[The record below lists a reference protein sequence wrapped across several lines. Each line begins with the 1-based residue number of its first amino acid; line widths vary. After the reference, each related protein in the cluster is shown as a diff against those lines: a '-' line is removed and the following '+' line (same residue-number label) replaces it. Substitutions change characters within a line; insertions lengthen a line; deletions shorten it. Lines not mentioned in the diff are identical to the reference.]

1 MSDTHVENAPQ
12 GNQGSH
18 ENQSSR
24 GNLSSRNFGGMLK
37 LGIILALYAA
47 AACVGLAFVYEATAK
62 IIAQRQIADQDAA
75 LLELFPEADSFEPI
89 ADVSSPDAS
98 VTIEEGGAFT
108 ALKNGAVI
116 GVALRTSRASY
127 GGPIKI
133 LVGVGADG
141 RISGVKI
148 LEHKDTPGLGAN
160 AGSPTYF
167 IDRVKG
173 IHFYDQFVG
182 KNTSD
187 PFEPKQDVVAITAA
201 TITSKAVA
209 ASVKA
214 AGGAAMAWFAAEGG
228 SR

>member
-1 MSDTHVENAPQ
+1 MSDTQAERTSH
-12 GNQGSH
+12 GNSG
-18 ENQSSR
+18 
-24 GNLSSRNFGGMLK
+24 SRNIGEMVK

-47 AACVGLAFVYEATAK
+47 ATCVGLAFVYDGTAR

-75 LLELFPEADSFEPI
+75 LEELFPDADSFKPI
-89 ADVSSPDAS
+89 ANVSSPDAS
-98 VTIEEGGAFT
+98 VTIEDGGAF
-108 ALKNGAVI
+108 AAYKDGIAI

-127 GGPIKI
+127 GGQIKI
-133 LVGVGADG
+133 LVGVGADS

-160 AGSPTYF
+160 AGSPNYF
-167 IDRVKG
+167 VDRQKG

-182 KNTSD
+182 KKTSD
-187 PFEPKQDVVAITAA
+187 PFEPKQDVIAITAA
-201 TITSKAVA
+201 TITSKAVS

-214 AGGAAMAWFAAEGG
+214 AGEAATAWFAAEGG